1 MIIGIDGNEA
11 NSKRRVGAG
20 QYAYNVLLE
29 LHRIDT
35 KNKYYIYLKKKP
47 QKDMP
52 SQNKNW
58 HYQIFGP
65 KFMWTK
71 LALPFKLYT
80 QKIKLDL
87 FFSLTH
93 YSPSFCK
100 VPTIP
105 TIHDI
110 GYLNFKDQFTK
121 KDLYQLINWTK
132 KSIRQAKAIVAV
144 SQFTKNEIIKTYGI
158 DKKKIFIAYNGVGQA
173 RSIPDRIESKILEKF
188 KIEKPY
194 FLYLGTLKPNKNI
207 PFIIK
212 SFYEYQRSNALTHQ
226 SSRLVIAGKKGW
238 LFEDIFKLVTE
249 LKLEQQIIFTD
260 FINETE
266 KWALYK
272 NAQALVIPSL
282 YEGFGIPAIEA
293 QKAKLP
299 VIASNIDV
307 YKEILNN
314 SAILINPYKQVE
326 LIKALNDIQKDSLAD
341 KLIKA
346 GLKNSTKFTWTNT
359 AKSILK
365 CFYDTKNI

>member
-35 KNKYYIYLKKKP
+35 KNQYYIYLKKKP
-47 QKDMP
+47 QKDLP

-58 HYQIFGP
+58 HYLVFGP
-65 KFMWTK
+65 KFIWTK
-71 LALPFKLYT
+71 LALPLKLYT

-93 YSPSFCK
+93 YSPSFCPF
-100 VPTIP
+100 PTIP

-132 KSIRQAKAIVAV
+132 KSIRQAKAIIAV
-144 SQFTKNEIIKTYGI
+144 SQFTKNEITKTYSI
-158 DKKKIFIAYNGVGQA
+158 DKKKIFVAYNGVGQA
-173 RSIPDRIESKILEKF
+173 RMIPDRIGSKILEKF

-207 PFIIK
+207 PFIVK
-212 SFYEYQRSNALTHQ
+212 AMKNFPNHK
-226 SSRLVIAGKKGW
+226 LVIAGKKGW
-238 LFEDIFKLVTE
+238 LFEDIYKVVTD
-249 LKLEQQIIFTD
+249 LKLEKQVIFTD

-266 KWALYK
+266 KWTLYK

-293 QKAKLP
+293 QKTKLP
-299 VIASNIDV
+299 VIASNIEV
-307 YKEILNN
+307 YKEILGN
-314 SAILINPYKQVE
+314 SAILVNPNNMEE
-326 LIKALNDIQKDSLAD
+326 LTKALNDIQKDSLVNN
-341 KLIKA
+341 LIKA
-346 GLKNSTKFTWTNT
+346 GFKNSAKFTWTNT

>member
-35 KNKYYIYLKKKP
+35 KNQYYIYLKKKP
-47 QKDMP
+47 QKDLP
-52 SQNKNW
+52 SPNKNW
-58 HYQIFGP
+58 HYLVFGP
-65 KFMWTK
+65 KFLWTK
-71 LALPFKLYT
+71 LALPLKLYT

-93 YSPSFCK
+93 YSPSLCP
-100 VPTIP
+100 VPTVP

-132 KSIRQAKAIVAV
+132 KSIRKAKAIVAV

-173 RSIPDRIESKILEKF
+173 RMIPDRIGSKILEKF

-207 PFIIK
+207 PFIVK
-212 SFYEYQRSNALTHQ
+212 AMKNFPNHK
-226 SSRLVIAGKKGW
+226 LVIAGKKGW

-266 KWALYK
+266 KWTLYK
-272 NAQALVIPSL
+272 NAQALVVPSL

-293 QKAKLP
+293 QKTKLP
-299 VIASNIDV
+299 VIASNIEV
-307 YKEILNN
+307 YKEILGE
-314 SAILINPYKQVE
+314 SAILINPLKTEE
-326 LIKALNDIQKDSLAD
+326 LIKALNDIQINSLAK

-346 GLKNSTKFTWTNT
+346 GLKNSAKFTWTNT